1 MALPSDEMG
10 ADSRLAVTFYKRS
23 MKQDDESMAAG
34 RPIFKE
40 FDFVRICV
48 PGDSLTEIDTY
59 AHDEHKARFP
69 RQWAHY
75 QNQVAGQEDVVGTPL
90 DQWPQVTRSQAEELR
105 GLKFQTVESI
115 ADCSDQQLQRIG
127 MVAGM
132 SPHNFRLKA
141 KAFLNLANDSA
152 EVAQRES
159 ELQALK
165 EENAK
170 IKAETDAKLSKM
182 QEHQEYQGGF
192 EFDRHRLPRLRPG
205 RDRAEAKP
213 ARAFLR
219 L

>member
-1 MALPSDEMG
+1 MAIESDIQN
-10 ADSRLAVTFYKRS
+10 ADSRLAVQFYKKS
-23 MKQDDESMAAG
+23 MKQEDASAEAG

-40 FDFVRICV
+40 FDFVRIMI
-48 PGDSLTEIDTY
+48 PGDNLTEIDTY
-59 AHDEHKARFP
+59 AQESHKQRFP

-75 QNQVAGQEDVVGTPL
+75 QNQVAGHEDIIGTPL

-105 GLKFQTVESI
+105 GLKFYTVEAI

-152 EVAQRES
+152 EIAQRES

-170 IKAETDAKLSKM
+170 IKAETDAKLAAM
-182 QEHQEYQGGF
+182 QEQMSA
-192 EFDRHRLPRLRPG
+192 LLAAV
-205 RDRAEAKP
+205 AEKKP
-213 ARAFLR
+213 KSRKPKVVEA
-219 L
+219 

>member
-1 MALPSDEMG
+1 MAIESDIQG
-10 ADSRLAVTFYKRS
+10 ADSRLAVQFYKKS
-23 MKQDDESMAAG
+23 MKQEDASNEAG

-40 FDFVRICV
+40 FDFVRIMI
-48 PGDSLTEIDTY
+48 PGDNLTEIDTY
-59 AHDEHKARFP
+59 AQESHKQRFP

-75 QNQVAGQEDVVGTPL
+75 QNQVAGQEDIVGTPL

-105 GLKFQTVESI
+105 GLKFYTVEAI

-152 EVAQRES
+152 EVAQREA
-159 ELQALK
+159 ELQALRA
-165 EENAK
+165 ENDK

-182 QEHQEYQGGF
+182 QEQMEA
-192 EFDRHRLPRLRPG
+192 LLAAV
-205 RDRAEAKP
+205 AEKTPKSRKP
-213 ARAFLR
+213 KVVEA
-219 L
+219 

>member
-1 MALPSDEMG
+1 MAIESDIQG
-10 ADSRLAVTFYKRS
+10 ADSRLAVQFYKKS
-23 MKQDDESMAAG
+23 MKQEDASNEAG

-40 FDFVRICV
+40 FDFVRIMI
-48 PGDSLTEIDTY
+48 PGDNLTEIDTY
-59 AHDEHKARFP
+59 AQESHKQRFP

-75 QNQVAGQEDVVGTPL
+75 QNQTAGHEDIVGTPL

-105 GLKFQTVESI
+105 GLKFYTVEAI

-170 IKAETDAKLSKM
+170 IKAETEAKLSKM
-182 QEHQEYQGGF
+182 EAQMEA
-192 EFDRHRLPRLRPG
+192 LLAAV
-205 RDRAEAKP
+205 AEKTPKTRKP
-213 ARAFLR
+213 KVVEA
-219 L
+219 

>member
-1 MALPSDEMG
+1 MAIESDIQG
-10 ADSRLAVTFYKRS
+10 ADSRLAVQFYKKS
-23 MKQDDESMAAG
+23 MKQEDASNEAG

-40 FDFVRICV
+40 FDFVRIMI
-48 PGDSLTEIDTY
+48 PGDNLTEIDTY
-59 AHDEHKARFP
+59 AQESHKQRFP

-75 QNQVAGQEDVVGTPL
+75 QNQTAGHEDIVGTPL

-105 GLKFQTVESI
+105 GLKFYTVEAI

-165 EENAK
+165 EENVK
-170 IKAETDAKLSKM
+170 IKAETDAKLAAM
-182 QEHQEYQGGF
+182 QEQMSA
-192 EFDRHRLPRLRPG
+192 LLAAV
-205 RDRAEAKP
+205 AEKTPKTRKP
-213 ARAFLR
+213 KVVEA
-219 L
+219 

>member
-1 MALPSDEMG
+1 MAIDSDIQG
-10 ADSRLAVTFYKRS
+10 ADARLAVQFYKKS
-23 MKQDDESMAAG
+23 MKQEDASNEAG

-40 FDFVRICV
+40 FDFVRIMI
-48 PGDSLTEIDTY
+48 PGDNLTEIDTY
-59 AHDEHKARFP
+59 AQESHKQRFP

-75 QNQVAGQEDVVGTPL
+75 QNQVANHEDIVGTPL
-90 DQWPQVTRSQAEELR
+90 DQWPQVTRSQADELR
-105 GLKFQTVESI
+105 GLKFHTVESI

-132 SPHNFRLKA
+132 SPHNFRIKA

-170 IKAETDAKLSKM
+170 IKAETDAKLTAM
-182 QEHQEYQGGF
+182 QEQMSA
-192 EFDRHRLPRLRPG
+192 LLAAV
-205 RDRAEAKP
+205 AEKTPKTRKP
-213 ARAFLR
+213 KVVKA
-219 L
+219 

>member
-1 MALPSDEMG
+1 MAIESDISN
-10 ADSRLAVTFYKRS
+10 ADSRLAVQFYKKS
-23 MKQDDESMAAG
+23 MKQEDASAEAG

-40 FDFVRICV
+40 FDFVRIMI
-48 PGDSLTEIDTY
+48 PGDNLTEIDTY
-59 AHDEHKARFP
+59 AQDSHKQRFP

-75 QNQVAGQEDVVGTPL
+75 QNQVAGHEDIVGTPL

-105 GLKFQTVESI
+105 GLKFYTVESI

-159 ELQALK
+159 ELQALR

-170 IKAETDAKLSKM
+170 IKAETDAKLTAM
-182 QEHQEYQGGF
+182 QEQMSA
-192 EFDRHRLPRLRPG
+192 LLAAV
-205 RDRAEAKP
+205 AEKTPKTRKP
-213 ARAFLR
+213 KVVEA
-219 L
+219 

>member
-1 MALPSDEMG
+1 MAIESDIQG
-10 ADSRLAVTFYKRS
+10 ADSRLAVQFYKKS
-23 MKQDDESMAAG
+23 MKQEDASNEAG

-40 FDFVRICV
+40 FDFVRIMI
-48 PGDSLTEIDTY
+48 PGDNLTEIDTY
-59 AHDEHKARFP
+59 AQESHKQRFP

-75 QNQVAGQEDVVGTPL
+75 QNQTAGHEDIVGTPL

-105 GLKFQTVESI
+105 GLKFYTVEAI

-170 IKAETDAKLSKM
+170 IKAETDAKLAAM
-182 QEHQEYQGGF
+182 QEQMSA
-192 EFDRHRLPRLRPG
+192 LLAAV
-205 RDRAEAKP
+205 AEKTPKTRKP
-213 ARAFLR
+213 KVVEA
-219 L
+219 

>member
-1 MALPSDEMG
+1 MAIESDIQG
-10 ADSRLAVTFYKRS
+10 ADARLAVQFYKKS
-23 MKQDDESMAAG
+23 MKQEDASNEAG

-40 FDFVRICV
+40 FDFVRIMI
-48 PGDSLTEIDTY
+48 PGDNLTEIDTY
-59 AHDEHKARFP
+59 AQESHKQRFP

-90 DQWPQVTRSQAEELR
+90 DQWPQVTRSQAEEVR
-105 GLKFQTVESI
+105 GLKFYTVEAI

-152 EVAQRES
+152 EVAHREA

-170 IKAETDAKLSKM
+170 ITAETEAKLSKM
-182 QEHQEYQGGF
+182 QEQM
-192 EFDRHRLPRLRPG
+192 DALLVAV
-205 RDRAEAKP
+205 AEKAPKTRKP
-213 ARAFLR
+213 KVVEA
-219 L
+219 